1 MDIATA
7 KDAAKAV
14 LDVIKELIPHA
25 DTPTLEG
32 IEFDADENVW
42 KVVVGF
48 IPASALQTGMIS
60 ALASINPRGQREY
73 RQIELDAETLEL
85 TKMVPYDVAA

>member
-7 KDAAKAV
+7 KDAAKTA
-14 LDVIKELIPHA
+14 LDAIKELIPQA
-25 DTPTLEG
+25 DSPTLEG

-48 IPASALQTGMIS
+48 IPADALQTGMMS
-60 ALASINPRGQREY
+60 ALVSINPRGQREY
-73 RQIELDAETLEL
+73 RQIELDGETLEL
-85 TKMVPYDVAA
+85 TKMAPYDAAA

>member
-7 KDAAKAV
+7 KDAAKAA

-32 IEFDADENVW
+32 IEFDADETS
-42 KVVVGF
+42 G
-48 IPASALQTGMIS
+48 
-60 ALASINPRGQREY
+60 R
-73 RQIELDAETLEL
+73 
-85 TKMVPYDVAA
+85 